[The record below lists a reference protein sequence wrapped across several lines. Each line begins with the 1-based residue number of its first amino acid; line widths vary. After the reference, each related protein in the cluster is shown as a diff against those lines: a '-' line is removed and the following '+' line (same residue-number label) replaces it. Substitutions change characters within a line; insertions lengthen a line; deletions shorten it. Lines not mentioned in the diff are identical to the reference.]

1 MYPILSPPS
10 ERFGGRKKFDPPMK
24 EEATATVL
32 MFPRSHCDGS
42 IIQDFPCSV
51 KPLFEKYIKPRML
64 DGAGRCVVPLSNG
77 DPACWRPAGG
87 RGSLCGNGWLLR
99 SPLHPVCRFAQ
110 DDTVGYRGVVPK
122 MFGIK
127 YSTVKLNNMAF
138 YFPD

>member
-42 IIQDFPCSV
+42 IIQDFPRPV
-51 KPLFEKYIKPRML
+51 KPLFEKYIKPRRL

-77 DPACWRPAGG
+77 DPACWRPAWGG
-87 RGSLCGNGWLLR
+87 VRLRGNVWLSRLNIGGW
-99 SPLHPVCRFAQ
+99 CRY
-110 DDTVGYRGVVPK
+110 DEVICSEMTRG
-122 MFGIK
+122 
-127 YSTVKLNNMAF
+127 
-138 YFPD
+138 